1 MRPSS
6 LSGGMRKR
14 VGLARAIAV
23 DPDYILYDEPT
34 TGLDPITSD
43 AINEL
48 IRSLQERLGVT
59 SIVVTH
65 DMTSAYRV
73 GDRMAMLNDGKVVFQ
88 GTIDETRNTTD
99 PLVRQFIEGSREGPI
114 RAI

>member
-1 MRPSS
+1 
-6 LSGGMRKR
+6 
-14 VGLARAIAV
+14 
-23 DPDYILYDEPT
+23 
-34 TGLDPITSD
+34 
-43 AINEL
+43 
-48 IRSLQERLGVT
+48 
-59 SIVVTH
+59 
-65 DMTSAYRV
+65 MTSAYRV